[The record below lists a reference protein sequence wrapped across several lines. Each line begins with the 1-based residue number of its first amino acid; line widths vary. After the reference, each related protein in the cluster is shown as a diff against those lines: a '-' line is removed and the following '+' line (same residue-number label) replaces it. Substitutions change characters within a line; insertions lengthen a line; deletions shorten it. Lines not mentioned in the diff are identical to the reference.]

1 MIMTIALIYFY
12 ALPINFQRF
21 FVNAYNLKFL
31 LKGLYKT
38 KESPRVGI
46 EPRSQN
52 SKSKSLSIAP
62 QSSLQLL
69 GINSVPISNIN
80 TLLQTV
86 TRIFKSRDW
95 YY

>member
-1 MIMTIALIYFY
+1 MLNTHLSQLILLSIDTYST
-12 ALPINFQRF
+12 NF
-21 FVNAYNLKFL
+21 LK
-31 LKGLYKT
+31 KKDRIEYKT

-52 SKSKSLSIAP
+52 SKSKGLSIAP
-62 QSSLQLL
+62 QSSLKLL

-86 TRIFKSRDW
+86 TPIFKSRDW

>member
-1 MIMTIALIYFY
+1 MLNTHLSQLILLSIEIHIA
-12 ALPINFQRF
+12 PIS
-21 FVNAYNLKFL
+21 
-31 LKGLYKT
+31 YKKQIESNT
-38 KESPRVGI
+38 KQKKSPRVGI

-62 QSSLQLL
+62 QSSLKLL